1 MQLGSRRLRAL
12 KISALA
18 ITSVVLVEFTLGLTV
33 GSLAI
38 VSDGAHALLDT
49 ISMFILLIATKVS
62 LKPSDEEHM
71 YGHEKIESL
80 GGLVGGFILFATA
93 LILIARA
100 LQRIIQGEVSIVRGL
115 EFAGFMA
122 IAYTL
127 CVDILRISL
136 LHKAVEESVAVK
148 AGFYHSVADLG
159 STLVAL
165 FGFGMATI
173 GFPVLDALASIVL
186 SGAIGYLSIELVRTS
201 GMELSDTVPKHLAEK
216 IRETII
222 RTENVSRLTNLKA
235 RRVGT
240 KTFVEATIQVPD
252 YMSLENAH
260 EVASSVE
267 ENLKRLLGDAHV
279 VVHVE
284 PLETEMLTKELVEKI
299 VREIEAVKDVHEVNV
314 VYDHGKIY
322 ITLHALVDPKLSVH
336 EAHELAEK
344 IERNLYEKIQN
355 IGNVTVHIEPFD
367 STVQKGLTAN
377 EKEIQQIVH
386 KLAER
391 TQQPIT
397 VKCVFT
403 YVAGG
408 KRYINID
415 CCFAKEISIEEAHKI
430 ASKIENKVK
439 RRFTDTIVTV
449 HMEPKKEE

>member
-1 MQLGSRRLRAL
+1 MQQNSGRLKAL

-18 ITSVVLVEFTLGLTV
+18 ITSVVLVEFTLGFAV

-38 VSDGAHALLDT
+38 ISDGAHALLDA

-100 LQRIIQGEVSIVRGL
+100 LQRIIQGEVSIVHGL
-115 EFAGFMA
+115 EFAGFVA

-127 CVDILRISL
+127 CMDILRVSF
-136 LHKAVEESVAVK
+136 LHKAVGESVTVK

-165 FGFGMATI
+165 FGFGMATF
-173 GFPVLDALASIVL
+173 GFPVFDALASIVL
-186 SGAIGYLSIELVRTS
+186 SGAIGYLSIKLVSTS
-201 GMELSDTVPKHLAEK
+201 GMELSDAVPKHITEK
-216 IRETII
+216 IRDTITS
-222 RTENVSRLTNLKA
+222 TENVSRLTNLKA
-235 RRVGT
+235 RQAGA

-252 YMSLENAH
+252 YMSLEDAH
-260 EVASSVE
+260 EVASNVE
-267 ENLKRLLGDAHV
+267 ENLKRLLGDAYV

-284 PLETEMLTKELVEKI
+284 PLETEMLTEELVEKI
-299 VREIEAVKDVHEVNV
+299 VREIEGVKDVHEVDV
-314 VYDHGKIY
+314 VYDHGKVY
-322 ITLHALVDPKLSVH
+322 ITLHALVDPRLSVH

-344 IERNLYEKIQN
+344 IERSLNQKIQN
-355 IGNVTVHIEPFD
+355 VGNVTVHIEPFD
-367 STVQKGLTAN
+367 SAVQKGPTAD

-397 VKCVFT
+397 VKRVFT

-408 KRYINID
+408 KCYINID
-415 CCFAKEISIEEAHKI
+415 CCFTKELSIEEAHKI
-430 ASKIENKVK
+430 ASKIENMVK
-439 RRFTDTIVTV
+439 RRFTDTVVTV